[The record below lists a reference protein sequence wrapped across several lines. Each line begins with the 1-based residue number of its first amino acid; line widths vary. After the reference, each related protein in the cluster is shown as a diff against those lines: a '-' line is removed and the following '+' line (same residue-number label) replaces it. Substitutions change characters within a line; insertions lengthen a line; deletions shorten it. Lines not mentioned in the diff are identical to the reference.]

1 VASSRTVGKVKNP
14 YICRMRYFITAA
26 IVVGLA
32 LLGWRSPQRQVQ
44 VSASS
49 FPWEPVGPNNLG
61 HNLHTALRVGNTL
74 YIGSAFGG
82 LFRSTDGGRT
92 WSVVPGFNLNQNGEN
107 TWRCPSVTTLATD
120 GTNLYVGTAAAVL
133 FNPSGVSPTAIPNTK
148 GGAVGFVGRP
158 GMGVF
163 VSTDGGNTFAPA
175 RASWDGTTLTYA
187 YSSTDW
193 TVVTAMDAAHGK
205 VLVATHDT
213 LYMSSDNLAT
223 ATGLN
228 FKSTKRIS
236 TVAWGQNDSTIF
248 VTNADSLFRST
259 DGGRN
264 FQGLTSSLP
273 RPTGVNQLTGGNV
286 VIARAPSDPRTLY
299 VATANASGNLV
310 GVWVSRDNGDSWT
323 LLCNPENTAFAVLNG
338 RGTGPFAL
346 AVDPQDPLHIVI
358 GGSQLWEFSPDL
370 GWRRIN
376 PPNQDPFLVRLPNP
390 IRQVLFLDNNVLL
403 VVGDGRPVRVTSD
416 RSRVEDA
423 SQGIQATRVLSV
435 AVSSNGDVYA
445 SGPSPLFITNR
456 YPTDPL
462 GGFRLINRVSTDF
475 SPATSI
481 VGYVVARQA
490 NPAQSY
496 FSYEAGRIRFSE
508 TRGNTYYS
516 IYNVPRSD
524 AFYSNAS
531 SDQQNIAWCPASGSC
546 GSVSGDRPHLFG
558 PLYPPIALA
567 ERFQPRVKDQNNQR
581 TDTFFLFA
589 ATGGYI
595 WTVTYDTLFR
605 WNRVSNQSITNLT
618 NAGAT
623 YADYVNTARSI
634 PTAIAFDSSYTVWV
648 GTSDGKLY
656 RLKNAHNVRLDRTQP
671 GNGLEDLTT
680 SIAALI
686 NGRWISAIA
695 VHPNNPDLVAI
706 ATGSYNGTDRIFL
719 SQDATSALPTFTSI
733 QGDLPKV
740 PVYALFFHPDSSHLL
755 LAGTE
760 WGLWRCTNVL
770 SPTWEEMTGEAI
782 GRIPV
787 TSITWKPYKFR
798 VDTVDASNPDF
809 PKTEEYLD
817 PDPERP
823 IFIGTWGRGVWKLSS
838 RYATGLPLATATQA
852 PVTIRTY
859 PNPFSQDFTIE
870 VQTAMPLRQLSYQL
884 YTIKGDRVHAYTY
897 QNLTS
902 GIHHLSV
909 QPGGGLS
916 AGTYILTVEAY
927 DTSGR
932 RFQQSLKLIRP

>member
-1 VASSRTVGKVKNP
+1 
-14 YICRMRYFITAA
+14 MRYFITAA
-26 IVVGLA
+26 IVVALA

-107 TWRCPSVTTLATD
+107 TWRCPSVTSLSTD

-133 FNPSGVSPTAIPNTK
+133 FNPSGVSPTAIPTAK

-163 VSTDGGNTFAPA
+163 VSTDGGNTFAPGQ
-175 RASWDGTTLTYA
+175 ASWNGSTLTYA
-187 YSSTDW
+187 YSATDW
-193 TVVTAMDAAHGK
+193 TVVTAIDAAHGK

-213 LYMSSDNLAT
+213 LYLSSDNFAS
-223 ATGLN
+223 ATGRN
-228 FKSTKRIS
+228 FKSTRRIS
-236 TVAWGQNDSTIF
+236 TVVWGQDDQTIF
-248 VTNADSLFRST
+248 VTNVDSLFRST
-259 DGGRN
+259 DGGAN
-264 FQGLTSSLP
+264 FQSLTSSLP
-273 RPTGVNQLTGGNV
+273 RPSGVNLNQLTGGNV
-286 VIARAPSDPRTLY
+286 VITRAPSDAKTLY

-323 LLCNPENTAFAVLNG
+323 LLCNPENQSFAVLGG

-390 IRQVLFLDNNVLL
+390 IRSVVFLDNNALL
-403 VVGDGRPVRVTSD
+403 VVGDGRPVRITPD
-416 RSRVEDA
+416 RSRIEDA

-435 AVSSNGDVYA
+435 AISSNGDIYA
-445 SGPSPLFITNR
+445 SGPSPLLITNR
-456 YPTDPL
+456 YPTDPA

-475 SPATSI
+475 SPATSVI
-481 VGYVVARQA
+481 GYVVTRQSH
-490 NPAQSY
+490 PDHSY

-508 TRGNTYYS
+508 TRGSNYFT

-524 AFYSNAS
+524 AFYNDAS
-531 SDQQNIAWCPASGSC
+531 DPQQNIAWCPPSGSC
-546 GSVSGDRPHLFG
+546 GAVTGDRPHLFG
-558 PLYPPIALA
+558 PFYPPIALV

-605 WNRVSNQSITNLT
+605 WTRVSDQPITNLT
-618 NAGAT
+618 GAGAT
-623 YADYVNTARSI
+623 YADYVNTAARSI
-634 PTAIAFDSSYTVWV
+634 PTAIAVDSNYTVWV
-648 GTSDGKLY
+648 GTSDGRLY
-656 RLKNAHNVRLDRTQP
+656 RLKNAHDVQLDRTQA
-671 GNGLEDLTT
+671 GNGLETVT
-680 SIAALI
+680 NISGIASLI

-719 SQDATSALPTFTSI
+719 SQDATSASPTFTSI
-733 QGDLPKV
+733 QADLPNV
-740 PVYALFFHPDSSHLL
+740 PVYALFFHPDSSHFL

-760 WGLWRCTNVL
+760 WGLWRCTDVRT
-770 SPTWEEMTGEAI
+770 PAWEEMTGEAI

-787 TSITWKPYKFR
+787 TSIAWKPYKFR
-798 VDTVDASNPDF
+798 IDTVDVSNPDF

-838 RYATGLPLATATQA
+838 RFATGLPLATAAQA

-859 PNPFSQDFTIE
+859 PNPFSQDFIIE

-884 YTIKGDRVHAYTY
+884 YTIKGDRVHAHTY

-902 GIHHLSV
+902 GIHQLAV
-909 QPGGGLS
+909 QPGSGLS
-916 AGTYILTVEAY
+916 TGTYILTVEAY
-927 DTSGR
+927 DTAGR